1 MSCSPIRT
9 RTQRS
14 GTRTC
19 TRRFSEGGSWNLS
32 RTRTSTGTSTVG
44 VRIRALVCAGAL
56 LSPPILAA
64 QDSTEGMVLLRTER
78 PVADVVSR
86 LTAEIATRGLTL
98 FATFDHAANA
108 RTVNDSLPPTTLLLF
123 GHPAGGTALM
133 KCERRIAIDLPLK
146 MLIWEDDAG
155 VTWVGY
161 TDPAWLASH
170 HRMPGCG
177 PVIDRTQG
185 LLVSLAH
192 HAVSM
197 NNDQ

>member
-1 MSCSPIRT
+1 MPCSPIR
-9 RTQRS
+9 
-14 GTRTC
+14 
-19 TRRFSEGGSWNLS
+19 
-32 RTRTSTGTSTVG
+32 
-44 VRIRALVCAGAL
+44 ALVGAALL
-56 LSPPILAA
+56 LSPAILTA
-64 QDSTEGMVLLRTER
+64 QDTTEGMVILRSQR
-78 PVADVVSR
+78 PLAEAVSR
-86 LTAEIATRGLTL
+86 LTSEITTRGLTL
-98 FATFDHAANA
+98 FATIDHAANA

-155 VTWVGY
+155 LTWVGY

-185 LLVSLAH
+185 LLVALAH

>member
-14 GTRTC
+14 GTRTR
-19 TRRFSEGGSWNLS
+19 TRRFSEWGPWNIFS
-32 RTRTSTGTSTVG
+32 CTRTGTGTSTVG
-44 VRIRALVCAGAL
+44 VRIRALVSAALL
-56 LSPPILAA
+56 LSPAILTA
-64 QDSTEGMVLLRTER
+64 QDTEGMVVLRTER

-98 FATFDHAANA
+98 FATIDHAANA
-108 RTVNDSLPPTTLLLF
+108 RTVNDSLPPTTVLLF

-146 MLIWEDDAG
+146 MLVWEDDAG
-155 VTWVGY
+155 QTRVGY
-161 TDPAWLASH
+161 TDPVWLASH

-177 PVIDRTQG
+177 PVIDRTRG
-185 LLVSLAH
+185 LLAGLAQ

-197 NNDQ
+197 NNEQ